1 VRLRIPLKGG
11 EKMDYVKDFG
21 SYLKELRLEK
31 GLTIKAL
38 SSLSEVSIAYLSQLE
53 NGKRGIP
60 SKEILEKL
68 SIHLEIESETLLER
82 AGYIRFRELRNNL
95 VHQGL
100 NDFLE
105 KNDITQFIENTVTYC
120 IDVIRGQLLDER
132 LSEEKKN
139 ELLTLINSYLNIEDI
154 NNELDL
160 FSFKDKIM
168 KQYNPKLQLFFV
180 LSLINL
186 VQNSYTKWY
195 NANKINEQSYNQNSF
210 FMGQAK
216 NSKILNKS
224 TGNIEKIQRISPGIR
239 FRVLRRDHS
248 TCQICGAKAPD
259 TKIEVDYINP
269 ILKEKETFDN
279 LQAIC
284 VNCQIGMEEEYLRVK
299 AVSR

>member
-1 VRLRIPLKGG
+1 M
-11 EKMDYVKDFG
+11 EYVKDFG
-21 SYLKELRLEK
+21 LYLKDLRLEK

-68 SIHLEIESETLLER
+68 SIHLEVECETLLER
-82 AGYIRFRELRNNL
+82 AGYIRYRELRNNL

-132 LSEEKKN
+132 LSEKKKN
-139 ELLTLINSYLNIEDI
+139 ELLTLINTYLNIEDI
-154 NNELDL
+154 HNELDL
-160 FSFKDKIM
+160 SSFKDKVV
-168 KQYNPKLQLFFV
+168 KQYNPKLQLFLV
-180 LSLINL
+180 LTLIDL
-186 VQNSYTKWY
+186 VQNSYTQWH
-195 NANKINEQSYNQNSF
+195 NANKINEQSFNQNPF
-210 FMGQAK
+210 LIKQANNGK
-216 NSKILNKS
+216 SSNKPK
-224 TGNIEKIQRISPGIR
+224 GNLEKKQRISPGIR

-269 ILKEKETFDN
+269 ILKEKETNDN